1 MMSLLKPLGL
11 LLLAGSCILGGAIR
25 GFGFHRRCAA
35 LEEARGLL
43 LSLRGQLAFT
53 LAPPAEL
60 LCAALADP
68 SLKRCD
74 YLSEACRRISEGQ
87 DAASSWTQAVV
98 QSSEPFTYEDRAQL
112 FRVGE
117 ILGKSDLETQISQLS
132 FLAQRLEQQAEQA
145 REQAG
150 TRARLSTTL
159 GVLSG
164 LALAVLFI

>member
-1 MMSLLKPLGL
+1 MSLLKPLGL

-53 LAPPAEL
+53 LAPPVEL

-87 DAASSWTQAVV
+87 DAASSWTQAVA
-98 QSSEPFTYEDRAQL
+98 QSSEPFTDEDRAQP

>member
-1 MMSLLKPLGL
+1 M
-11 LLLAGSCILGGAIR
+11 
-25 GFGFHRRCAA
+25 
-35 LEEARGLL
+35 
-43 LSLRGQLAFT
+43 
-53 LAPPAEL
+53 
-60 LCAALADP
+60 
-68 SLKRCD
+68 
-74 YLSEACRRISEGQ
+74 
-87 DAASSWTQAVV
+87 
-98 QSSEPFTYEDRAQL
+98 QSSEPFTDEDRAQL